1 MLLLHH
7 IARASWWNRTA
18 VSRLQIMC
26 NNRYTNKA
34 KLATVSMHISYWS
47 DRSGGLPPQD
57 FFRLVAKVRNLTY
70 ESSLGYRTYIQIIA
84 DLQYLR
90 LPSRILNSFF
100 SCGGRNRTCVIQLM
114 RLSWNRLQS
123 TPRYSWGTGIRTQTL
138 RTKIWC
144 ATITLCPNHTILFD
158 WHFS

>member
-34 KLATVSMHISYWS
+34 KLATVSMYISYWS

-57 FFRLVAKVRNLTY
+57 FFRLVAKVRNPTY

-90 LPSRILNSFF
+90 LPSRLLNSFF
-100 SCGGRNRTCVIQLM
+100 SCGSWTWTTPL
-114 RLSWNRLQS
+114 RLWALYA
-123 TPRYSWGTGIRTQTL
+123 TITLLPRYSWGTGIRTQTL

-144 ATITLCPNHTILFD
+144 ATVTLCPNHTILFD